1 VLQHFASM
9 LRTQLREIDL
19 VGRIGGEEFA
29 VVLPDTDIERA
40 RVFARNVQRRIADTP
55 YLSEGRHIPLT
66 VSIGISALHTKDDDA
81 ELALS
86 RSDRALYYAKQR
98 GRNRIESVFS
108 R

>member
-1 VLQHFASM
+1 HFANM
-9 LRTQLREIDL
+9 LRAQLRDTDL

-29 VVLPDTDIERA
+29 VVLPDTDIESA
-40 RVFARNVQRRIADTP
+40 HLFARNVQRQIADTP
-55 YLSEGRHIPLT
+55 YLLGERHIPLT

-98 GRNRIESVFS
+98 GRNRIESVLF

>member
-1 VLQHFASM
+1 
-9 LRTQLREIDL
+9 QLRAVDL

-40 RVFARNVQRRIADTP
+40 HAFATRVQQRIAAAPFSLGDD
-55 YLSEGRHIPLT
+55 RHIPLT
-66 VSIGISALHTKDDDA
+66 VSIGISTMHTMDADA

-98 GRNRIESVFS
+98 GRNRIESAPSVFS